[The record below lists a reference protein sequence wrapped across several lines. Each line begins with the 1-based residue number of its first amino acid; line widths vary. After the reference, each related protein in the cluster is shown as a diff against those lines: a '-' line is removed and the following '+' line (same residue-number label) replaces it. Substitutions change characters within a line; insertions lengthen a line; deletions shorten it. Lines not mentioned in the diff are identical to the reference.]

1 MSLLDDDYD
10 AVMNGIMIEE
20 EKKKIKWFMQNYCN
34 MKDVSEVLNYE
45 TNRIDN
51 WRLVYYGKKINYCAS
66 RYYRIVNIEGELYIE
81 ILKQGGITVDKK
93 GVIIMNKKGVLI
105 DNNYLPKTNFALRGY
120 PHKKLPFYIRF
131 LNKKEYLI
139 EMFMINCNSTPE
151 EIEVPFTAK
160 VL

>member
-10 AVMNGIMIEE
+10 AVMNDIVIEE

-34 MKDVSEVLNYE
+34 MKDVSEALNYE
-45 TNRIDN
+45 TNQIDN
-51 WRLVYYGKKINYCAS
+51 WMLVYGKKIKYCAS

-81 ILKQGGITVDKK
+81 ILKQGEITMNKK
-93 GVIIMNKKGVLI
+93 GVIINH
-105 DNNYLPKTNFALRGY
+105 NYLRINSQTNFALRGY

-131 LNKKEYLI
+131 LNTKEYPI

-151 EIEVPFTAK
+151 EIEVPFAAK

>member
-10 AVMNGIMIEE
+10 AVMNGIEIEE

-34 MKDVSEVLNYE
+34 MKDVSEALNYE
-45 TNRIDN
+45 TNQINN
-51 WRLVYYGKKINYCAS
+51 WRLVYGKKINYCAS

-81 ILKQGGITVDKK
+81 ILKQGGITMNKK
-93 GVIIMNKKGVLI
+93 GVIINR
-105 DNNYLPKTNFALRGY
+105 NYLRINSQTNFALRGY
-120 PHKKLPFYIRF
+120 PYKKLPFYIRF
-131 LNKKEYLI
+131 INTKEYPI

-151 EIEVPFTAK
+151 EIEVPFAAK

>member
-1 MSLLDDDYD
+1 MSLLDNDYD
-10 AVMNGIMIEE
+10 AVMDGIMIEE

-66 RYYRIVNIEGELYIE
+66 RYYRMVNIEGELYIE

-93 GVIIMNKKGVLI
+93 GVIINH
-105 DNNYLPKTNFALRGY
+105 NYLRINSRTNFALRGY

-131 LNKKEYLI
+131 FNTKEYPI

-151 EIEVPFTAK
+151 EIEVPFAVK

>member
-1 MSLLDDDYD
+1 MSLLDNDYD
-10 AVMNGIMIEE
+10 AVMNGIEIEE

-34 MKDVSEVLNYE
+34 MKDVSEALNYE
-45 TNRIDN
+45 TNQIYN
-51 WRLVYYGKKINYCAS
+51 WVLVYGKKINYCAS

-81 ILKQGGITVDKK
+81 ILKRGEITMNKK
-93 GVIIMNKKGVLI
+93 GVIINH
-105 DNNYLPKTNFALRGY
+105 NYLRINSQTNFALRGY

-131 LNKKEYLI
+131 LNTKEYPI

-151 EIEVPFTAK
+151 EIEVPFAAK

>member
-1 MSLLDDDYD
+1 MSLLDNDYD
-10 AVMNGIMIEE
+10 SVMNDIVIEE

-34 MKDVSEVLNYE
+34 MKDVSESLNYE
-45 TNRIDN
+45 TNQMDN
-51 WRLVYYGKKINYCAS
+51 WRIVYGKKIQYCVA
-66 RYYRIVNIEGELYIE
+66 RYYIIVNIEGELYIK
-81 ILKQGGITVDKK
+81 ILKQGEITMDKK
-93 GVIIMNKKGVLI
+93 GVITMNKKGVI
-105 DNNYLPKTNFALRGY
+105 INHNYLPKTNFALRGY

-131 LNKKEYLI
+131 INTKEYPI

>member
-10 AVMNGIMIEE
+10 AVMNGIEIEE

-34 MKDVSEVLNYE
+34 MKDVSEALNYE
-45 TNRIDN
+45 TNQIDN
-51 WRLVYYGKKINYCAS
+51 WRLVYGKKINYRAS

-81 ILKQGGITVDKK
+81 ILKQGEITMNKK
-93 GVIIMNKKGVLI
+93 GVIINH
-105 DNNYLPKTNFALRGY
+105 NYLRINSQTNFALRGY

-131 LNKKEYLI
+131 LNTKEYPI

-151 EIEVPFTAK
+151 EIEVPFAAK

>member
-34 MKDVSEVLNYE
+34 MKDVSEALNYE
-45 TNRIDN
+45 TNQIDN
-51 WRLVYYGKKINYCAS
+51 WRLVYGKKINYRAS

-81 ILKQGGITVDKK
+81 ILKQGEITMNKK
-93 GVIIMNKKGVLI
+93 GVIINH
-105 DNNYLPKTNFALRGY
+105 NYLRINSQTNFALRGY

-131 LNKKEYLI
+131 LNTKEYPI

>member
-34 MKDVSEVLNYE
+34 MKDVSESLNYK
-45 TNRIDN
+45 TNQIDN
-51 WRLVYYGKKINYCAS
+51 WGLVYGKKINYCAS

-81 ILKQGGITVDKK
+81 ILKQGEITMNKK
-93 GVIIMNKKGVLI
+93 GVIINH
-105 DNNYLPKTNFALRGY
+105 NYLRINSQTNFALRGY

-131 LNKKEYLI
+131 LNTKEYPI

-151 EIEVPFTAK
+151 EIEVPFAAK